1 MGYIY
6 KRIVVSSWILYKR
19 FFYLQFI
26 FALLG
31 SSAFT
36 QPSFQPVYLEV
47 MPVIDGQISES
58 EWGLPDSIR
67 SFTQLEPIRGE
78 AASRETSVY
87 IGQDEKN
94 IYFAFRCY
102 TENRDEIVGKI
113 QRRDQVDDSDD
124 VVAILLDTYNDNQ
137 NAYLFMVN
145 PIGTLTDTK
154 VTDDGKNLDYFWDT
168 EWEADTRIYNWG
180 WSVEIRIP
188 FEKILY
194 NPKSDTWGL
203 NLGRVIRE
211 NLETSWWTEV
221 SENFRISQGGKLT
234 GVNPRGKKKSNMT
247 LFPYGTLRYEDS
259 DITGVD
265 KKVKG
270 DAGADLLFNIGSNLA
285 TNLTYNPDFATVEG
299 DKEQINLTPWEIR
312 FPDKRLF
319 FQDGNEMFQ
328 TRIQNFYSRRIGDMQ
343 YGGKAIG
350 KIGKYQF
357 NGLFAR
363 TEDIPE
369 TEEPKAW
376 FNTVRVKRDIL
387 NSSNIGLTYADKI
400 WDGGYVRSLSLDY
413 VLNLGKTWKF
423 TGQFVGSAPGDFLS
437 HSAWF
442 VRFARENNI
451 YHYHIRYSSFGENF
465 RDNVNQTGFIRDDD
479 RHELD
484 GDIRYRWWIKKKI
497 SYLQVFGKNNV
508 FWSQQGV
515 LRSWYLTYGTRIY
528 MRNRFS
534 FDFNYNNEYKLF
546 DKEYYNHFYKFEV
559 GYNTDEWS
567 NAKVGYTFGHNFD
580 RDFQL
585 WNAAFQVRLFKN
597 LSISYDLNVLKY
609 MPDPSNSSTFINVL
623 ALDYFFTKDLWIRIF
638 TQNNSSIN
646 KYYFYGLFGWRFKP
660 PFGAAYLIVS
670 ADNYDEYEPEYTEI
684 SSNIIFLKLTYPIT
698 IFK

>member
-1 MGYIY
+1 MSRGIPYG
-6 KRIVVSSWILYKR
+6 K
-19 FFYLQFI
+19 FFYLQFV
-26 FALLG
+26 FAFL
-31 SSAFT
+31 AINVFA
-36 QPSFQPVYLEV
+36 QPSFQPVNLDT
-47 MPVIDGQISES
+47 MPVIDGDINGS
-58 EWGLPDSIR
+58 EWGLPDSIS
-67 SFTQLEPIRGE
+67 SFTQLEPVRGQE
-78 AASRETSVY
+78 SSRPTTVY

-94 IYFAFRCY
+94 IYFAFKCY
-102 TENRDEIVGKI
+102 ANNRSEIVGKI

-124 VVAILLDTYNDNQ
+124 VVVVLLDTYNDNQ

-154 VTDDGKNLDYFWDT
+154 VTDDGKNLDFFWDT
-168 EWEADTRIYNWG
+168 EWEAETMIHNWG
-180 WSVEIRIP
+180 WTVEIRIP

-194 NPKSDTWGL
+194 NPKSDAWGL

-221 SENFRISQGGKLT
+221 SENFRISQGGKLI
-234 GVNPRGKKKSNMT
+234 GVNPKGKKKSNMT

-265 KKVKG
+265 KKVKA

-285 TNLTYNPDFATVEG
+285 ANLTYNPDFATVEG

-343 YGGKAIG
+343 FGGKAIG

-363 TEDIPE
+363 TEEIPE

-376 FNTVRVKRDIL
+376 FNTIRIKRDIL
-387 NSSNIGLTYADKI
+387 NSSNVGLTYADKI

-528 MRNRFS
+528 MRNRLS

-546 DKEYYNHFYKFEV
+546 DKEYYNHFY
-559 GYNTDEWS
+559 
-567 NAKVGYTFGHNFD
+567 
-580 RDFQL
+580 
-585 WNAAFQVRLFKN
+585 
-597 LSISYDLNVLKY
+597 
-609 MPDPSNSSTFINVL
+609 
-623 ALDYFFTKDLWIRIF
+623 
-638 TQNNSSIN
+638 
-646 KYYFYGLFGWRFKP
+646 
-660 PFGAAYLIVS
+660 
-670 ADNYDEYEPEYTEI
+670 
-684 SSNIIFLKLTYPIT
+684 
-698 IFK
+698 

>member
-1 MGYIY
+1 MKI
-6 KRIVVSSWILYKR
+6 WTPYKR
-19 FFYLQFI
+19 FFYLQFA
-26 FALLG
+26 FALLVFNVY
-31 SSAFT
+31 S
-36 QPSFQPVYLEV
+36 QPSIKATHFEN
-47 MPVIDGQISES
+47 MPVIDGQINDT
-58 EWGLPDSIR
+58 EWIVEDSI
-67 SFTQLEPIRGE
+67 TELMQLEPIKGQPS
-78 AASRETSVY
+78 SRMSSVY

-94 IYFAFRCY
+94 IYFAFKCFS
-102 TENRDEIVGKI
+102 NGRDEIVGKI
-113 QRRDQVDDSDD
+113 QRRDMADDSDD
-124 VVAILLDTYNDNQ
+124 VIAVLLDTYNDNQ

-145 PIGTLTDTK
+145 PIGTLTDAK
-154 VTDDGKNLDYFWDT
+154 VTDDGKNIDFFWDT
-168 EWEADTRIYNWG
+168 EWEADTQIHDWG
-180 WSVEIRIP
+180 WTVEIRIP

-194 NPKSDTWGL
+194 NPKSEIWGL

-211 NLETSWWTEV
+211 NLETCWWTEV

-234 GVNPRGKKKSNMT
+234 GVNPKGRKKSNMT

-265 KKVKG
+265 KKIKA

-299 DKEQINLTPWEIR
+299 DKEQINLTPWELR

-350 KIGKYQF
+350 KVGKYQF

-363 TEDIPE
+363 TEEIPS

-376 FNTVRVKRDIL
+376 FNSVRVKRDIL

-413 VLNLGKTWKF
+413 VLNIGKTWKF

-465 RDNVNQTGFIRDDD
+465 RDNVNQTGFIMDDD

-484 GDIRYRWWIKKKI
+484 GDISYRWWIKKKI
-497 SYLQVFGKNNV
+497 SYIQVFGRNNV
-508 FWSQQGV
+508 FWSQTGI
-515 LRSWYLTYGTRIY
+515 LRSWYLTYGARMY
-528 MRNRFS
+528 LKNRFS
-534 FDFNYNNEYKLF
+534 FDFDYNNEYKLL
-546 DKEYYNHFYKFEV
+546 DKDYYNHFYKFEI

-567 NAKVGYTFGHNFD
+567 NASAGYTSGYNFD

-585 WNAAFQVRLFKN
+585 WNAAFQVRLFKD

-609 MPDPSNSSTFINVL
+609 SPDPSNSNTFINVL

-660 PFGAAYLIVS
+660 PFGAVYLIVS
-670 ADNYDEYEPEYTEI
+670 ADKYDEYEPETTEI
-684 SSNIIFLKLTYPIT
+684 NSNIVFLKLTYPIT